1 MSLGISK
8 VCSSITPSVTL
19 KLNAKVAEMKKQ
31 GMDIIALGAGEPDFV
46 TPAHIAKAA
55 KRAIDSG
62 YTFYTAASG
71 LPELRKALCDFLKK
85 DKGLEYNINQAIIT
99 TGAKQALLGA
109 FLAVLDPGDEVLLP
123 GPCWIS
129 YPEMIRMAGGVPVEI
144 TTTKEQDFI
153 PTIEQLREKVT
164 PRTKAVLLNSPSN
177 PTGAV
182 WSREQLQAL
191 ADLAVEKQF
200 YVISDEI
207 YEKLVYDGAEH
218 ICIATL
224 GEQIYNQTIV
234 VSGFSKAYAMTGWR
248 LGYATGPRDVIAAMG
263 AYQGHATGNPNSIS
277 QYAGIAALTG
287 DQECVKQMTAAFSRR
302 RRLMVSRIQEMEG
315 VSCFMPKGAFY
326 VMLDVRKLLGKSLNG
341 KQINSAADF
350 SEALLTDSLVA
361 TVPGEGFGA
370 PGFCRL
376 SYATGDD
383 RIIIAM
389 DRLEKF
395 LARLV

>member
-8 VCSSITPSVTL
+8 VCAGITPSVTL

-31 GMDIIALGAGEPDFV
+31 GLDIIALGAGEPDFM
-46 TPAHIAKAA
+46 TPVHIAKAA
-55 KRAIDSG
+55 KQAIDSG

-71 LPELRKALCDFLKK
+71 LPELRKALVDFLKK
-85 DKGLEYNINQAIIT
+85 DKGLEYETNQAIIC

-129 YPEMIRMAGGVPVEI
+129 YPEMIRMAGGVPVDI
-144 TTTKEQDFI
+144 PTTKEQGFI
-153 PTIEQLREKVT
+153 PSVEQLRAAVT
-164 PRTKAVLLNSPSN
+164 PRTRAILLNSPSN

-191 ADLAVEKQF
+191 AELAVEKRL

-218 ICIATL
+218 ICIASL
-224 GEQIYNQTIV
+224 GKEIYDQTIV
-234 VSGFSKAYAMTGWR
+234 ISGFSKAYAMTGWR

-263 AYQGHATGNPNSIS
+263 AYQSHATGNPNSVA
-277 QYAGIAALTG
+277 QYAGLAALTG
-287 DQECVKQMTAAFSRR
+287 DQDCVRQMVQAFSRR
-302 RRLMVSRIQEMEG
+302 RRLMVNRIQGMKE
-315 VSCFMPKGAFY
+315 VSCFLPKGAFY
-326 VMLDVRKLLGKSLNG
+326 VMLDVRPVLGRRLG
-341 KQINSAADF
+341 ERVIATAADF
-350 SEALLTDSLVA
+350 ADALLQSELVA

-383 RIIIAM
+383 RISAAM
-389 DRLEKF
+389 DRLEAF
-395 LARLV
+395 LAKLA